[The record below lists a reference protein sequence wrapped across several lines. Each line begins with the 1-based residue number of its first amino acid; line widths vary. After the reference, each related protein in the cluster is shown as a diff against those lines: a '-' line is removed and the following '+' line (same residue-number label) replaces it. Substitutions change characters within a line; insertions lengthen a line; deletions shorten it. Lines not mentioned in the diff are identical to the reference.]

1 MTEFRIIT
9 TYDEFL
15 NLSDSWDDLV
25 CPTELNHVFMKHI
38 WFKYYIE
45 CYELQKR
52 LSIVTLWQADRL
64 TAIAPLMRATTKRK
78 GIEFK
83 TLKFISSGISPR
95 CNFISRSQKDLYEL
109 LDYCL
114 KLQNWDLMTLD
125 NLELELNQTKLLQQY
140 FDQHRSFMTH
150 SEPGHQSPYLS
161 THDSWNGYLESLS
174 RNRRRYLKNRL
185 CKRLEKA
192 ESFHIHK
199 ATADDDP
206 EELHNWMLKISDAS
220 WKYDSG
226 SAISQVPPVTRFYRK
241 FTEIA
246 LKQDLIVLW
255 FLDINGEKVAFDYY
269 LKDSGRLSG
278 IRSDYDKSYGDYYP
292 GDNIKLELL
301 KQMFADPEMQ
311 EFDFGGSDYD
321 YKLRW
326 TNNIRKHI
334 NLIVGNKNLK
344 GRGLLI
350 AMNYIKPIKSK
361 LSGKSRPVE
370 SNTN

>member
-1 MTEFRIIT
+1 
-9 TYDEFL
+9 
-15 NLSDSWDDLV
+15 
-25 CPTELNHVFMKHI
+25 
-38 WFKYYIE
+38 
-45 CYELQKR
+45 
-52 LSIVTLWQADRL
+52 
-64 TAIAPLMRATTKRK
+64 
-78 GIEFK
+78 
-83 TLKFISSGISPR
+83 
-95 CNFISRSQKDLYEL
+95 
-109 LDYCL
+109 
-114 KLQNWDLMTLD
+114 
-125 NLELELNQTKLLQQY
+125 
-140 FDQHRSFMTH
+140 
-150 SEPGHQSPYLS
+150 
-161 THDSWNGYLESLS
+161 
-174 RNRRRYLKNRL
+174 
-185 CKRLEKA
+185 
-192 ESFHIHK
+192 
-199 ATADDDP
+199 
-206 EELHNWMLKISDAS
+206 MLKISDAS

-326 TNNIRKHI
+326 TSNIRKHI
-334 NLIVGNKNLK
+334 NLIIGNKNLK
-344 GRGLLI
+344 GRGLLF

-370 SNTN
+370 NNTN